1 MYRFL
6 DVNTLSK
13 LDINSHSNVI
23 VKPLKNNK
31 YIEVEISGGPDDDVE
46 AVTVEQI
53 ETTLY
58 IKDKSP
64 SNNNNITITSNNS
77 VMNFRSGNVSNVSI
91 GNGSINFIGNVSGTV
106 TINGKTVNLDDFQD
120 AKQKDV
126 KPIVITIYTPAICLD
141 LQLSG
146 SATFTGTQ
154 SFYSVNVDTCR
165 DSIVNLT
172 ATDLMV
178 NSSNSSIVTA
188 NLLHG
193 DVMINSSNSS
203 KVNINGNYKS
213 IMVNSSNSSNVTTKG
228 HCSGNYIASASNSS
242 YIYNEAKVDGRK
254 TQNTSNSAKI
264 RL

>member
-1 MYRFL
+1 MYRFF
-6 DVNTLSK
+6 DVDTLSK
-13 LDINSHSNVI
+13 LDIDSHSNVI
-23 VKPLKNNK
+23 VKPPKNNK

-53 ETTLY
+53 GTTFY

-64 SNNNNITITSNNS
+64 SNSNDITITSNNS
-77 VMNFRSGNVSNVSI
+77 VMNFRGGTVSNVSI
-91 GNGSINFIGNVSGTV
+91 GDGGINFIGNVSGTV
-106 TINGKTVNLDDFQD
+106 TINSKTVNLDDFKD
-120 AKQKDV
+120 ANQKDV
-126 KPIVITIYTPAICLD
+126 KPIVITIYTPSICLD
-141 LQLSG
+141 LKLSG

-154 SFYSVNVDTCR
+154 SFYSANVDTCH
-165 DSIVNLT
+165 DSIVNLA

-178 NSSNSSIVTA
+178 NSSNSSCITA
-188 NLLHG
+188 NLLGG

-203 KVNINGNYKS
+203 EVSINGDYKS

-228 HCSGNYIASASNSS
+228 HCLGNYIASASNSS
-242 YIYNEAKVDGRK
+242 YICNDAKVDGRK